1 MESNHHVPLGTQ
13 GPQAED
19 AWLPR
24 AESAFQSQIH
34 SGYPRL
40 FPVISGSHWRIT
52 GARASGICLIWRRV
66 KIKPAKSAKPSQTFA
81 ASANI
86 SSMEFAHVRLSG
98 DRAGEYVVT
107 EERPDGSLTL
117 APDTSFEAIRKRLG
131 TEPGTLADFEAEYG
145 PVQPPDGEG

>member
-1 MESNHHVPLGTQ
+1 MPPLL
-13 GPQAED
+13 ED
-19 AWLPR
+19 VEGQRRR
-24 AESAFQSQIH
+24 AIVDYEPDAI
-34 SGYPRL
+34 L
-40 FPVISGSHWRIT
+40 
-52 GARASGICLIWRRV
+52 A
-66 KIKPAKSAKPSQTFA
+66 AKSAKPSQTLA

-86 SSMEFAHVRLSG
+86 SYMEFAHVKLSG

-117 APDTSFEAIRKRLG
+117 VPDTSFDAIRKRLG